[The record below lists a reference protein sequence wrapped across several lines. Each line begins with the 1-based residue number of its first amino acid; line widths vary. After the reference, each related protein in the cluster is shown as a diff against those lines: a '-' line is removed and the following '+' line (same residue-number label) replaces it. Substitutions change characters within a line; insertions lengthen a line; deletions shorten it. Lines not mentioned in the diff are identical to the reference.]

1 MFQDLLFIFWTHL
14 KKTLLVAA
22 YISQFNQKIL
32 RGLFKYFMVDLL
44 SAGICT
50 QFVRAKCLTTLVHS
64 SASCHNRVVSYA
76 IVSAYICILSSSIA
90 PLWFEILLKIK
101 RRCAIETSLLNP
113 PNHWLSYFSLNYRG
127 PLGCW
132 FSF

>member
-1 MFQDLLFIFWTHL
+1 MQFFSRVLECHFHFLNTFE
-14 KKTLLVAA
+14 KNNVVA

-50 QFVRAKCLTTLVHS
+50 QFVRAKCLTTPVHS

-76 IVSAYICILSSSIA
+76 IVSAPIY
-90 PLWFEILLKIK
+90 
-101 RRCAIETSLLNP
+101 
-113 PNHWLSYFSLNYRG
+113 
-127 PLGCW
+127 
-132 FSF
+132 